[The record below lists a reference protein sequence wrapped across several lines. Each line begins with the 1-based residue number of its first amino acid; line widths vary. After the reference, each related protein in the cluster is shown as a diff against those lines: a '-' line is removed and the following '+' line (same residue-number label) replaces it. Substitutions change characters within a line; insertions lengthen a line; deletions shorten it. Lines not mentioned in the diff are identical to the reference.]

1 MAKEEYKF
9 KIGDAVWGKMKGFS
23 AWPGVI
29 SMPSEAMKRPAVKKV
44 MHAVKFFGTHDFAWI
59 LEHDLKPYI
68 EYREK
73 LTGTKKKSA
82 SMIKAIAEGDAFIRD
97 KGVELPDL
105 PGIERTTSDA
115 GGGDTTDD
123 SRAAGDEADAEFDAL
138 LGAPGATPHAAA
150 GNAKRTPSTAK
161 KGKKRTSST
170 DSESSANKKPK
181 SAKKRNGT
189 SEPEEAEAIVNHS
202 SQKKKSVTD
211 AVSNFLNRPMLD
223 RPASPSLDLATS
235 SQILRD
241 KDIQASSLKF
251 GFLGLGI
258 MGSGIVKNLL
268 NSGHS
273 VTVWNRTA
281 EKKDEFLKNGAKEAL
296 TPGDVIAESDIT
308 FSCVSDP
315 QAAKDMVFGNCG
327 VLSEINQ
334 SKGYVEMTGIDADT
348 SQDIAEAISLKG
360 GRYLEAQVQ
369 GSKDQA
375 SDGTLVILVAG
386 DKSLFDDCQS
396 CFQAMGKFSFHL
408 GDVGNASRMNLVLQL
423 MSGVA
428 LAGLAEGMALAD
440 RAGLQQKDIL
450 EVLALT
456 GLACPM
462 MVEKGKAIL
471 DGAFPPAHPLQHMQ
485 KDLKLSLNMGDQL
498 EQPLPLTATANEVF
512 KHAKRLGYGE
522 HDTSAVY
529 IRARF

>member
-1 MAKEEYKF
+1 
-9 KIGDAVWGKMKGFS
+9 MKGFS
-23 AWPGVI
+23 AWPGKI
-29 SMPSEAMKRPAVKKV
+29 CFPPEGMKRPVMKKP
-44 MHAVKFFGTHDFAWI
+44 MHCVEFFGTHDFAWI
-59 LEHDLKPYI
+59 LEPDCKPYLVF
-68 EYREK
+68 RET
-73 LTGTKKKSA
+73 LGTSKKSA
-82 SMIKAIAEGDAFIRD
+82 SLKKAIE
-97 KGVELPDL
+97 E
-105 PGIERTTSDA
+105 
-115 GGGDTTDD
+115 TDD
-123 SRAAGDEADAEFDAL
+123 FIAGKKSGLDVKPMSITTEAEQTEEDAEFDAL
-138 LGAPGATPHAAA
+138 F
-150 GNAKRTPSTAK
+150 GNSS
-161 KGKKRTSST
+161 GKKTPKSSKKRPPTST
-170 DSESSANKKPK
+170 DSDDSSTTGSSKPKGKPKKKKRVEDNGMSFDRESSP
-181 SAKKRNGT
+181 SLM
-189 SEPEEAEAIVNHS
+189 NHS
-202 SQKKKSVTD
+202 KRKSD
-211 AVSNFLNRPMLD
+211 AVSNFLDRPTLD
-223 RPASPSLDLATS
+223 RPASPSLDIGTS

-241 KDIQASSLKF
+241 KDIQPSKLNF

-258 MGSGIVKNLL
+258 MGSGIVKNLI

-273 VTVWNRTA
+273 ITVWNRTA
-281 EKKDEFLKNGAKEAL
+281 EKRQEFLKAGAREAL

-308 FSCVSDP
+308 FSCISDP

-327 VLSEINQ
+327 VLSEINTT
-334 SKGYVEMTGIDADT
+334 KGYVEMTGIDADT

-375 SDGTLVILVAG
+375 QDGSLVILVAG

-396 CFQAMGKFSFHL
+396 CFQAMGKYSFHL
-408 GDVGNASRMNLVLQL
+408 GEVGNASRMNLVLQL

-450 EVLALT
+450 EVLQLT

-462 MVEKGKAIL
+462 MVNKGKAIL
-471 DGAFPPAHPLQHMQ
+471 EGSFPPNHPLQHMQ

-498 EQPLPLTATANEVF
+498 EQPLPLTASANEVF

>member
-29 SMPSEAMKRPAVKKV
+29 SMPPDTMKRPAMKKV

-59 LEHDLKPYI
+59 LEHDLKPYV
-68 EYREK
+68 EFRDK

-82 SMIKAIAEGDAFIRD
+82 SMIKAIAEGDAFTRD
-97 KGVELPDL
+97 KTGVELPDL
-105 PGIERTTSDA
+105 PGMPTMSDV
-115 GGGDTTDD
+115 GGDTDD
-123 SRAAGDEADAEFDAL
+123 SRAGGDEADAEFDAL
-138 LGAPGATPHAAA
+138 LGSAKKTPS
-150 GNAKRTPSTAK
+150 STAK
-161 KGKKRTSST
+161 KAAKKRTSST
-170 DSESSANKKPK
+170 DSESAVSAKKPK
-181 SAKKRNGT
+181 SAKKKNGMS
-189 SEPEEAEAIVNHS
+189 SETEEAEAIVNHGS
-202 SQKKKSVTD
+202 AKKKSVKD

-223 RPASPSLDLATS
+223 RPASPSLDLSIS

-241 KDIQASSLKF
+241 KDIQASPLKF

-258 MGSGIVKNLL
+258 MGSGMVKNLL

-327 VLSEINQ
+327 VLSEINTA
-334 SKGYVEMTGIDADT
+334 KGYVEMTGIDADT
-348 SQDIAEAISLKG
+348 SQDIAEAVSLKG

-375 SDGTLVILVAG
+375 SEGSLVILVAG

-408 GDVGNASRMNLVLQL
+408 GEVGSASRMNLVLQL

-440 RAGLQQKDIL
+440 RAGLQQKDVL
-450 EVLALT
+450 EVLGLT

-471 DGAFPPAHPLQHMQ
+471 EGAFPPAHPLQHMQ

>member
-1 MAKEEYKF
+1 MSKEEYSF
-9 KIGDAVWGKMKGFS
+9 RVGDAVWGKVKGYS
-23 AWPGVI
+23 AWPGKI
-29 SMPSEAMKRPAVKKV
+29 ELPPDGMKRPAMKKV
-44 MHAVKFFGTHDFAWI
+44 MHCVRFFGTHDFAWI
-59 LEHDLKPYI
+59 MEPDLKPYV

-73 LTGTKKKSA
+73 LAGGKKKSK
-82 SMIKAIAEGDAFIRD
+82 SLTKAIEEIEAYISG
-97 KGVELPDL
+97 KGIELPKL
-105 PGIERTTSDA
+105 EVAA
-115 GGGDTTDD
+115 GSADESADD
-123 SRAAGDEADAEFDAL
+123 SKLEDAADAEFNAL
-138 LGAPGATPHAAA
+138 LSGDAAGAAA
-150 GNAKRTPSTAK
+150 KTPSSTAK
-161 KGKKRTSST
+161 KAKKRSAST
-170 DSESSANKKPK
+170 DSDSSSSKKPK
-181 SAKKRNGT
+181 GRPDKKNRNGT
-189 SEPEEAEAIVNHS
+189 AEAVLNEEDGDRESSPMVNHS
-202 SQKKKSVTD
+202 KKKSVRD
-211 AVSNFLNRPMLD
+211 AVSNFLDRPTLD
-223 RPASPSLDLATS
+223 RPASPSLDISTS

-241 KDIQASSLKF
+241 KDIQPSKLSF

-281 EKKDEFLKNGAKEAL
+281 EKRLEFTKNGAKEAL

-327 VLSEINQ
+327 VLSEINAT
-334 SKGYVEMTGIDADT
+334 KGYVEMTGIDADT

-369 GSKDQA
+369 GSKEQA
-375 SDGTLVILVAG
+375 NDGTLVILVAG

-408 GDVGNASRMNLVLQL
+408 GEVGNASRMNLVLQL

-450 EVLALT
+450 EVLGLT

-471 DGAFPPAHPLQHMQ
+471 EGAFPPAHPLQHMQ